1 LKNAGRRRF
10 RSALLEIVSGTLII
24 ADLTLGVGKV
34 VDEYLG

>member
-1 LKNAGRRRF
+1 MPGDADLG
-10 RSALLEIVSGTLII
+10 LPVLEIVSGTLII